1 MPRKIREL
9 IREIEMAGFLFR
21 GGKGS
26 HKNFIHP
33 SGVLLTLSGK
43 PGDDAKPYQEKLI
56 KRKLLE
62 IQNEGKR

>member
-1 MPRKIREL
+1 M

-62 IQNEGKR
+62 IQNEDKR